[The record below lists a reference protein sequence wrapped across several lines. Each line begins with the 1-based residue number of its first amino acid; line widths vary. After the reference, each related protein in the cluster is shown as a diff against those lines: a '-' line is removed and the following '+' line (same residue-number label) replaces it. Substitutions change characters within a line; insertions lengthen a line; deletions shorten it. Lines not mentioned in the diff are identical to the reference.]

1 MGYRKKQCVNA
12 MCPLVLWILRAL
24 PKDCGCLLGLIGTK
38 HSCRN
43 ALIIMLFIYNFTPG
57 AQFVAGCMVPLGYKF
72 HG

>member
-1 MGYRKKQCVNA
+1 MGYRMKQGINA

-24 PKDCGCLLGLIGTK
+24 PIDCVCLPGLIGTK

-43 ALIIMLFIYNFTPG
+43 ALIIMLFIYNFTPA